1 MCIRDSIQ
9 SSLRSRTNMAPAT
22 STPMRKSVKATPN
35 DVESAEKSW
44 ERLRLG
50 VLDRDMGW

>member
-1 MCIRDSIQ
+1 MEDIQ

-22 STPMRKSVKATPN
+22 STPMRKSVKATPK